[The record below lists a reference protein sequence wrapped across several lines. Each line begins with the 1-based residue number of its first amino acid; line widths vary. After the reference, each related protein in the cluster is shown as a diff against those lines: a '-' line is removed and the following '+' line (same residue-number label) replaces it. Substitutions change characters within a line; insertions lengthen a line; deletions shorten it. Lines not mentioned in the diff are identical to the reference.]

1 MPKDHHNHS
10 GDCCHAPTETHSRR
24 GFLTLATLS
33 AGVAL
38 LAPAVAKRAEAAGGT
53 DILLLS
59 CMDYRLMDEVAAYM
73 QKRGLKDKY
82 DHVILAGASLGAL
95 TSAKPAWG
103 QAFWEHVDVAKQLH
117 HIKKIIVMDH
127 RDCGAYKVFL
137 GADAVSDANKET
149 AAHAEQLRAL
159 HSQIK
164 AKHPEL
170 AVELLLMD
178 LKGGVAE
185 INPA

>member
-1 MPKDHHNHS
+1 MPKDHAHDH
-10 GDCCHAPTETHSRR
+10 GDCCHAPSEIRSRR

-38 LAPAVAKRAEAAGGT
+38 MAPALPKTAEAGGGT

-59 CMDYRLMDEVAAYM
+59 CMDYRLMDEVSAYM

-95 TSAKPAWG
+95 TKAKPAWG
-103 QAFWEHVDVAKQLH
+103 ETFWEHVDVAKKLH
-117 HIKKIIVMDH
+117 HIKKVMVMDH

-137 GADAVSDANKET
+137 GADLAGDPTQET
-149 AAHAEQLRAL
+149 AVHAEQLRAL
-159 HSQIK
+159 EAQIK
-164 AKHPEL
+164 VKHPEL
-170 AVELLLMD
+170 QVELLLMGLD
-178 LKGGVAE
+178 GKVAT
-185 INPA
+185 ITPA

>member
-1 MPKDHHNHS
+1 MPKDHIHHT
-10 GDCCHAPTETHSRR
+10 GDCLHTPTETHSRR

-95 TSAKPAWG
+95 TNAKPAWG

-117 HIKKIIVMDH
+117 HIKKIIVLDH

-137 GADAVSDANKET
+137 GADAVSDPNKET

-159 HSQIK
+159 HGQIK